1 MPRAEVFSLS
11 MWETYEV
18 EHGAVLV
25 HSGSHDGGA
34 SVRILQVQQRRTAP
48 HRFEDLGGAVRGGD
62 HRGGLAGVLRSEN
75 TWNGSRG
82 GDWSDAK

>member
-48 HRFEDLGGAVRGGD
+48 HRF
-62 HRGGLAGVLRSEN
+62 
-75 TWNGSRG
+75 
-82 GDWSDAK
+82 